1 MVYRYTTP
9 LGTFAIRPHRSD
21 AYRVE
26 LWIEEQKKSFRSYS
40 SPRHAAA
47 DVAAHS
53 TGFDQW
59 DTSAVQVPE
68 NLEEWASSQT

>member
-1 MVYRYTTP
+1 MIYRYTTP
-9 LGTFAIRPHRSD
+9 YGTFLIRPHRSD

-26 LWIEEQKKSFRSYS
+26 LWIEEQKKLCRSYS

-53 TGFDQW
+53 TGFDLW
-59 DTSAVQVPE
+59 DTSPAEAPA
-68 NLEEWASSQT
+68 NLEEWRSSAT